1 HRSGPARLRAW
12 GGDLTP
18 SLRRERLWLAP
29 VPGQQLVETSDRMVG
44 DAGED
49 IGQPGLRIDV
59 VELGG
64 HDQAVQEGGALTA
77 SVGAGEQPSL
87 PSESQAAQR
96 PLGGI
101 IGQADAAVLEEAG
114 EGSPALEVV
123 HGAGD

>member
-1 HRSGPARLRAW
+1 MRGAATLRCRYVVN
-12 GGDLTP
+12 GC
-18 SLRRERLWLAP
+18 WLAP

-77 SVGAGEQPSL
+77 SVGAGEQPNL

-101 IGQADAAVLEEAG
+101 RCGR
-114 EGSPALEVV
+114 P
-123 HGAGD
+123 